1 MRTYGQDRPVAPGG
15 ARAFS
20 GLQILERGEEREALT
35 AEARLTGRAR
45 TISTEGI
52 VQKSSAAAIGADALD
67 RLAQAQS
74 WREPDRSRCEERSTI
89 RAGLRADVASRAAFV
104 AQQPPLGA
112 AGVSGEPAGVVLTL
126 QQSTRLRH
134 SSSPTLQRV
143 VRATRIQ
150 VVRTRARSFISLPE
164 LNISSD
170 GSPRSE
176 DVPPGNRNPF
186 PNPVPERLSGTQI
199 SLPGALPMD

>member
-1 MRTYGQDRPVAPGG
+1 MR
-15 ARAFS
+15 S
-20 GLQILERGEEREALT
+20 SST
-35 AEARLTGRAR
+35 AEVRLSGRAR
-45 TISTEGI
+45 TLAIEGNVQTCST
-52 VQKSSAAAIGADALD
+52 GAGALD

-74 WREPDRSRCEERSTI
+74 WREGRSPDRSPRAARSTI
-89 RAGLRADVASRAAFV
+89 RAGLRADTVASRAAFV
-104 AQQPPLGA
+104 AQQPLGA
-112 AGVSGEPAGVVLTL
+112 AGMSEDPAEEPAGVSLDL

-134 SSSPTLQRV
+134 SSSPRLQRV

-199 SLPGALPMD
+199 SLPEALPMD